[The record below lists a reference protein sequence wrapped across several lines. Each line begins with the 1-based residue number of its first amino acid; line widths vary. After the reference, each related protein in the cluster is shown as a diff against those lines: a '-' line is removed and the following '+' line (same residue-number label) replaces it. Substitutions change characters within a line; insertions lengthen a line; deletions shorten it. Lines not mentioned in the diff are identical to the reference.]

1 MCKIKSPEGLRTILI
16 KGNMWYNGTSN
27 SGLRGRSASPRK
39 GGDAMETFQAL
50 QLMFLFGMF
59 ILALLTFI

>member
-1 MCKIKSPEGLRTILI
+1 
-16 KGNMWYNGTSN
+16 MWYNGTSN

-59 ILALLTFI
+59 ILALLTFIQKMK